1 MKKSLIIAGLA
12 ASVLLTSSMANAAPQ
27 VTPDNDKQPAVEKQ
41 LPKKCDKK
49 CEKKQ
54 RPSID
59 ERLKLTEEQKKQA
72 HEIRMKG
79 HEQIKPVFDK
89 IKAKKEEIREV
100 AQNTKLSDEQKTK
113 KIDALEIDILKLKQ
127 EARKIRMQNTKEFE
141 AILTADQKAEFN
153 KMKEE
158 GRRMHMMKKRH
169 HGPNGPRGFQA
180 PNRPAPQQ

>member
-12 ASVLLTSSMANAAPQ
+12 ASVLLTSSMANAA
-27 VTPDNDKQPAVEKQ
+27 TTATTNTDKKPAVEKQ
-41 LPKKCDKK
+41 MPKKCDKQDK
-49 CEKKQ
+49 MK

-72 HEIRMKG
+72 LEIRMKV
-79 HEQIKPVFDK
+79 HEQIKPVFEK
-89 IKAKKEEIREV
+89 IKAKKQEIKEV
-100 AQNTKLSDEQKTK
+100 AENTKLSDEQKAK

-141 AILTADQKAEFN
+141 AILTAEQKAEFN

-158 GRRMHMMKKRH
+158 GRKMHMMKKH
-169 HGPNGPRGFQA
+169 HAKKGPRGPQG